1 MMKKNIQL
9 LTFTLI
15 LFLQYSYGFAAKYYF
30 SSSGDD
36 SRSAAQAQNSATPW
50 KSIDKLNAIFSS
62 LKPGD
67 EVLFKR
73 GEVFYGNIHIN
84 AAGAQ
89 GRPITIG
96 AYGSGAKPVITS
108 LVSLTNWTP
117 IGNGV
122 YESHH
127 PSLGSAVNV
136 VLVNNEA
143 QEMGRYPNSNTK
155 DKGYLIFNATNGHNN
170 IVTNGLSGNWNG
182 GEVVIRKSHWTIDR
196 YKIVSQLGNVLSF
209 NQTAGN
215 YSPVKGYGFFI
226 QDHPNT
232 VDVEGEWYYNP
243 SSKRLRV
250 HFGGAQPGSKRVEA
264 SSLDYLV
271 TNTRDRGFIAFDN
284 IHLKG
289 ANKDAFNILR
299 SSHFQIRNCDIEFSG
314 GNGVTM
320 QDSPNF
326 LIENSKI
333 LFSNNNGID
342 LKGNAAHAVVKNN
355 KVENTGVFTGM
366 GQSGIGNGI
375 GIVSGSENNLIESNE
390 IRNTGYVGIRF
401 GGNSTVVKN
410 NLIDSFCMTKD
421 DGAAIY
427 TWTGSANT
435 EFHGRKIIGNI
446 IVNGIGAPEGTPS
459 NHDQVEGIYLDDN
472 SSGVEIANNTVAN
485 VPGKGIFLHNS
496 RNVVIQNN
504 TLYNNGVQLRLA
516 HDRLGNPIRNATI
529 QNNIFVAKDKDQQTA
544 SISSVKED
552 VRELGNF
559 DRNVYARPFDDY
571 LSFYIHNGNERAE
584 VLDIEGWRAK
594 LGKDHSSQGSPAKI
608 PAYKVTHVD
617 QHNKYAHGSYNTA
630 ISALHG
636 IYGSNSRISWANSQL
651 DGGALQVEG
660 RGNSSITMAVGAV
673 KKTYYVLKFTA
684 KATKEAYVDLTLMKS
699 IIPFTEVAPKATI
712 KISKERKDYEVVFAV
727 EDNELLASMRFA
739 FKNTDLTYW
748 LDNVGLYEAQAHP
761 LDPEDYF
768 RFEYNYSSQNKDIAL
783 DATYVDARNKSY
795 SGKVT
800 LPPYS
805 SIVLIRTSEVKTP
818 VEQPNQAPS
827 VNIISPSFNAEFEVG
842 SDIEIAVQAEDK
854 DGKISKVEFFNGDR
868 LLGTSSS
875 APYSFNW
882 SNVAQGEYS
891 ITAKATDDK
900 SATTISEAVEV
911 KVILPEPIEV
921 GKPGGVG
928 SQPVPPKQ
936 EVVSPVNPVIP
947 GGDFAL
953 YLNAGSRDDVSYDG
967 KLFKGD
973 VNFGNYLS
981 GTSQTNINKAA
992 SAELLFQTERHADKL
1007 TYAITVPNGVYTV
1020 KTYHNE
1026 LWFGKGGPSSIKG
1039 RRVFNIAIEG
1049 EAVKDRFDMFEENNN
1064 KQVVMTFQNVEV
1076 RDGKLDLEM
1085 LALQNRSTISGIAIE
1100 SASMLEEDT
1109 PVPPIENEFP
1119 VSEDSQ
1125 PAFSLHLNA
1134 GTDKDVEM
1142 DGKMFLGDVKYPAY
1156 YNSSTSVNINLAASS
1171 NALFTT
1177 ERHAEFLEYKIPV
1190 PNGIYT
1196 IQTYHNE
1203 LWFGKGGPSSAKGRR
1218 VFDISIE
1225 GGLVEGKFDM
1235 FEANSNREVVLTF
1248 EEIEVTDGVLDLE
1261 MVSSQNRSTV
1271 SAISIESVASTS
1283 NDAKSKELS
1292 SPDYKVD
1299 DQPASDYSLY
1309 LNIGSDKNIAY
1320 EGNTFLGDAAHTE
1333 YYNAQTSTN
1342 VNLKASNHA
1351 LFTSERHADK
1361 LSYAIPVPNG
1371 TYTVET
1377 YHNELWFGKSVPAAK
1392 GRRVFNIQIEG
1403 VAVKNRFDLFEENNV
1418 QTKLTFKNIEVVDG
1432 QINIDFVASSNRATL
1447 SGLSIVSETKG
1458 LRGENLRMMT
1468 IAPEP
1473 EPEAEVSGKIVTET
1487 KLYPNPA
1494 SERATLSVKGE
1505 HNIQSILIHDM
1516 NGQLVKDVDPE
1527 AVIDGNG
1534 SYVLALDRLPQG
1546 VYLVSLIGRQEVME
1560 RIRLIV
1566 KP

>member
-1 MMKKNIQL
+1 MKKNIRIL
-9 LTFTLI
+9 TLI
-15 LFLQYSYGFAAKYYF
+15 IILLLQYNHLFAAKYYF
-30 SSSGDD
+30 SSSSGDD
-36 SRSAAQAQNSATPW
+36 SRTSAQAQNPATPW

-62 LKPGD
+62 LQPGD

-73 GEVFYGNIHIN
+73 GDVFYGTIHIN
-84 AAGAQ
+84 ASGAQ

-96 AYGSGAKPVITS
+96 AYGSGNKPIITS
-108 LVSLTNWTP
+108 LISLTNWTHV
-117 IGNGV
+117 GNGV

-127 PSLGSAVNV
+127 PALGSNVDV
-136 VLVNNEA
+136 VLVDNEMR
-143 QEMGRYPNSNTK
+143 EMGRYPNSNTK
-155 DKGYLIFNATNGHNN
+155 NKGYITFNATNGHNN
-170 IVTNGLSGNWNG
+170 IVASGLSGNWSG

-196 YKIVSQLGNVLSF
+196 YKIVSQFGNILSF

-226 QDHPNT
+226 QNHPNT
-232 VDVEGEWYYNP
+232 LDVEGEWYYNP
-243 SSKRLRV
+243 SSKKLRV
-250 HFGGAQPGSKRVEA
+250 HFGGSQPSSKRVEA

-284 IHLKG
+284 IHFKG
-289 ANKDAFNILR
+289 ANKGAFNILR
-299 SSHFQIRNCDIEFSG
+299 SSHFQIRNCDIDYSG
-314 GNGVTM
+314 ENGVTI
-320 QDSPNF
+320 QDSPNI
-326 LIENSKI
+326 LIENSKVNY
-333 LFSNNNGID
+333 SNNNGID
-342 LKGNAAHAVVKNN
+342 LKGNAANAVVKNN
-355 KVENTGVFTGM
+355 KVENTGVFAGM
-366 GQSGIGNGI
+366 GRSGIGNGI
-375 GIVSGSENNLIESNE
+375 GIVSGSDNNLIEYNE

-427 TWTGSANT
+427 TWTGSNNT

-446 IVNGIGAPEGTPS
+446 ILNGVGAPEGTPS

-472 SSGVEIANNTVAN
+472 SSGVEIANNTVAY

-496 RNVVIQNN
+496 RNVVVQNN

-529 QNNIFVAKDKDQQTA
+529 QNNIFVAKGKDQQTA
-544 SISSVKED
+544 SISSVKQD
-552 VRELGNF
+552 VRELGHF

-594 LGKDHSSQGSPAKI
+594 LGKDHSSQGSPVKI
-608 PAYKVTHVD
+608 PEYKVTHVD
-617 QHNKYAHGSYNTA
+617 KHNKYSHGAYNTA
-630 ISALHG
+630 TSALHG
-636 IYGSNSRISWANSQL
+636 IYGSNSRISWANNQL
-651 DGGALQVEG
+651 DGGTLQVEG

-673 KKTYYVLKFTA
+673 KKSYYVLKFTA
-684 KATKEAYVDLTLMKS
+684 KATKEAYVDLTIMKS
-699 IIPFTEVAPKATI
+699 VVPFTEVAPKVTI
-712 KISKERKDYEVVFAV
+712 KLDKGRKDYEVVFAV

-748 LDNVGLYEAQAHP
+748 LDNVGLYEAKAQL
-761 LDPEDYF
+761 LDPKDYL
-768 RFEYNYSSQNKDIAL
+768 RFEYNYSNQNKDIAL
-783 DATYVDARNKSY
+783 DAAYVDARNKAY

-805 SIVLIRTSEVKTP
+805 SIVLIRTSEVQTP

-827 VNIISPSFNAEFEVG
+827 VSIISPSPNAEFEVG
-842 SDIEIAVQAEDK
+842 SAIEIAVQAEDK
-854 DGKISKVEFFNGDR
+854 DGKINKVEFFHGDK
-868 LLGTSSS
+868 LLGTSNS
-875 APYSFNW
+875 APYTFNW
-882 SNVAQGEYS
+882 EDVAQGEYS

-900 SATTISEAVEV
+900 SATSISQAVRV
-911 KVILPEPIEV
+911 KVTLPVPIEV
-921 GKPGGVG
+921 DKPGNPGNVG
-928 SQPVPPKQ
+928 SKPVPPKQ
-936 EVVSPVNPVIP
+936 DEVSPVVP
-947 GGDFAL
+947 GGEFAL

-973 VNFGNYLS
+973 VNFGNYLT

-1007 TYAITVPNGVYTV
+1007 TYAIPVPNGVYTV

-1026 LWFGKGGPSSIKG
+1026 LWFGKGGPSSAKG

-1049 EAVKDRFDMFEENNN
+1049 QAVKDRFDLFEENNN
-1064 KQVVMTFQNVEV
+1064 RQAVMTFENIEV
-1076 RDGKLDLEM
+1076 KDGKLDLEM

-1100 SASMLEEDT
+1100 SASMLGEDA
-1109 PVPPIENEFP
+1109 PVPPVENEVP

-1142 DGKMFLGDVKYPAY
+1142 DGRVFLGDVKYPAY
-1156 YNSSTSVNINLAASS
+1156 YNSSTSVNVNLAASS

-1177 ERHAEFLEYKIPV
+1177 ERHAEFLEYNIPV

-1196 IQTYHNE
+1196 VQTFHNE

-1218 VFDISIE
+1218 VFDINIE

-1235 FEANSNREVVLTF
+1235 FEANSNKEVVLTF
-1248 EEIEVTDGVLDLE
+1248 EEIEVTDGVLHIE

-1283 NDAKSKELS
+1283 KDARSKELNN
-1292 SPDYKVD
+1292 PDYKVD
-1299 DQPASDYSLY
+1299 DRQSTAYSLY
-1309 LNIGSDKNIAY
+1309 LNVGSDKNTEY
-1320 EGNTFLGDAAHTE
+1320 EGNTFLGDAAHSSF
-1333 YYNAQTSTN
+1333 YSAQTSTN
-1342 VNLKASNHA
+1342 VNLKASDDV
-1351 LFTSERHADK
+1351 LFASERHADK

-1377 YHNELWFGKSVPAAK
+1377 YHNELWFGIGAPAVK
-1392 GRRVFNIQIEG
+1392 GRRVFDIHIEG
-1403 VAVKNRFDLFEENNV
+1403 AAVKNRFDLFDENNAP
-1418 QTKLTFKNIEVVDG
+1418 TKLTFKNIEVVDG
-1432 QINIDFVASSNRATL
+1432 QINIDFIASSNRATL
-1447 SGLSIVSETKG
+1447 SGLSIVSESKE
-1458 LRGENLRMMT
+1458 LANENLRMMT
-1468 IAPEP
+1468 IEP
-1473 EPEAEVSGKIVTET
+1473 EPETNVSQEIVRET

-1494 SERATLSVKGE
+1494 SERVTLSVKGE
-1505 HNIQSILIHDM
+1505 HNLQSILIHDM
-1516 NGQLVKDVDPE
+1516 NGQLLKDLDP
-1527 AVIDGNG
+1527 ATVMDGNG
-1534 SYVLALDRLPQG
+1534 YYILALDGLPQG
-1546 VYLVSLIGRQEVME
+1546 VYLVSLVGRQEVME
-1560 RIRLIV
+1560 RMRLIV